1 MGMKFGDQ
9 LKSFT
14 DKVSK
19 TVGPHLNKLCKT
31 VEKKASEIDY
41 DKVMHQ
47 AKDMAGKATDMAK
60 SAASS
65 VSDSIAKKKEETQA
79 EKTEVQATEA
89 SENTPTTDDSTSNA
103 PETTETPASDDH
115 KEQ

>member
-1 MGMKFGDQ
+1 MGIKFGEQ
-9 LKSFT
+9 LKSLG
-14 DKVSK
+14 DKFSK
-19 TVGPHLNKLCKT
+19 TVGPLFNKLCKT

-65 VSDSIAKKKEETQA
+65 VSDNIAKKKE
-79 EKTEVQATEA
+79 
-89 SENTPTTDDSTSNA
+89 
-103 PETTETPASDDH
+103 ASDDQAASSDDK
-115 KEQ
+115 KE